1 MFSFGTQATPS
12 HSENTMAFAVGKPA
26 PHFKLEAVVDRE
38 FKTVGLDDLKGT
50 WLLLLFY
57 PLDFTFV
64 CPTELCAF
72 SDRIAEIRALD
83 CDVCGVSVDSQF
95 THLAW
100 TKQPRVD
107 GGVRGITY
115 PLLADLN
122 REMSRSYGVLTEQ
135 GIALRGL
142 FIIDPDGV
150 VQHATVNNL
159 SVGRSVD
166 ETIRVIQACQF
177 VRANGEVCPADWR
190 PGDDTIKP
198 DANDALTYF
207 ARQHAAA

>member
-1 MFSFGTQATPS
+1 
-12 HSENTMAFAVGKPA
+12 MAFAVGKPA
-26 PHFKLEAVVDRE
+26 PHFDVDAAADGEIIR
-38 FKTVGLDDLKGT
+38 VALDDFKGK
-50 WLLLLFY
+50 WLVLLFY
-57 PLDFTFV
+57 PLDFTFI

-72 SDRIAEIRALD
+72 SDRIDEIRATGSEI
-83 CDVCGVSVDSQF
+83 CGVSIDSQF

-100 TKQPRVD
+100 TRQPRID

-115 PLLADLN
+115 PLLADIK
-122 REMSRSYGVLTEQ
+122 RDMCRQYGVLTDD
-135 GIALRGL
+135 GVALRGL
-142 FIIDPDGV
+142 FIIDPDGI

-166 ETIRVIQACQF
+166 ETIRVLQACQF

-198 DANDALTYF
+198 DVTDALTYF
-207 ARQHAAA
+207 ARQHAEHAAA